1 VPNNKEVIMKKAK
14 IDNDRLF
21 LIMMSG
27 IALILLSL
35 LLISIIFN
43 YLKNKSNVNEYEYNK
58 VKEEVN
64 TSIYDTRIEKSHML
78 IEIDRLSKI
87 TIEDTI
93 RYYLYF
99 DDGSIEISS
108 ALYNK
113 FKEGDTIIIG
123 VYRVYK
129 NDKLKSTYYEYEG
142 SE

>member
-1 VPNNKEVIMKKAK
+1 MKKAK

-35 LLISIIFN
+35 LLESILFN

-87 TIEDTI
+87 TIEDTV

-99 DDGSIEISS
+99 EDGTIEISS
-108 ALYNK
+108 TLYNK

-129 NDKLKSTYYEYEG
+129 NDKLKNTYYEYEG

>member
-1 VPNNKEVIMKKAK
+1 MKKAK

-21 LIMMSG
+21 LIMMSV
-27 IALILLSL
+27 IILILLSL
-35 LLISIIFN
+35 LLVSILFN

-87 TIEDTI
+87 TIEDTV

-99 DDGSIEISS
+99 EDGTIEISS
-108 ALYNK
+108 TLYNK

-129 NDKLKSTYYEYEG
+129 NNKLKSTYYEYEG

>member
-1 VPNNKEVIMKKAK
+1 MKKAK
-14 IDNDRLF
+14 IDNDRLL
-21 LIMMSG
+21 LIIMRSG

-35 LLISIIFN
+35 LLVSIFN
-43 YLKNKSNVNEYEYNK
+43 YLKNKSNTNEYEYNK

-87 TIEDTI
+87 TIEDSI